1 MLNLLLARIFVKVL
15 AITMK
20 KFAVLGVL
28 FILPITIYIF
38 FASGKDNF
46 ARLPVL
52 TESISELSGFKTLE
66 GASLEFKD
74 HITVLG
80 FFGNNI
86 EATKGNAF
94 NLAHKI
100 YKKNH
105 GFQDFQLVLLLPEGT
120 QNQAIELKSKL
131 NEIADTKNWKF
142 AFGSSEA
149 IEKVFTSLK
158 SNYILNDNYA
168 TPYVFIIDKD
178 GSLRGR
184 DDDEDQGT
192 LYGFKSSDVAEIN
205 NKMNDDIKVVLAEYR
220 LALKKYKANREI

>member
-1 MLNLLLARIFVKVL
+1 
-15 AITMK
+15 MK
-20 KFAVLGVL
+20 KFVVLGIL

-46 ARLPVL
+46 AKLPVL
-52 TESISELSGFKTLE
+52 TESVSELSGFKTIE
-66 GASLEFKD
+66 GASVELKG

-80 FFGNNI
+80 FFGSNI
-86 EATKGNAF
+86 EETKGNAF

-105 GFQDFQLVLLLPEGT
+105 GFQDFQLVILLPEGA
-120 QNQAIELKSKL
+120 QNQAIKLKSKL
-131 NEIADTKNWKF
+131 SEIADTKNWKF
-142 AFGSSEA
+142 VFGPSEA
-149 IEKVFTSLK
+149 IENVFSSLK
-158 SNYILNDNYA
+158 SNYTLNSNYA

-178 GSLRGR
+178 GNLRGR

-205 NKMNDDIKVVLAEYR
+205 NKMSDDIKVVLAEYR
-220 LALKKYKANREI
+220 LALKKYKAKREI